1 MVRSFSCHRRFRVN
15 GEAFRQWQ
23 PAESVPESKKVLK
36 RMRIL
41 QLTEAVA
48 DKFLARRSSHDVA
61 AERIAARILA
71 DVRRQGDVALFRW
84 ALRLDGLRLTRKSLW
99 IGRAEI
105 KAAKRSVPRELL
117 KAIEHAARNI
127 RRVANEQRP
136 RSWTLAVEP
145 GVRVGQRV
153 EPLASVGCY
162 IPGGRFSLFSTLLM
176 TAIPAQVAG
185 VKRIVVACP
194 KPSPALLAAAEVLG
208 VKEIVRMGGAQAIGA
223 FAYGTKSVPRVDKI
237 CGPGNRYVTAAK
249 RIVSN
254 DCAIDMPAGP
264 TEVLI
269 LATGGSPR
277 YIAADLL
284 AQAEH
289 DPDAIALLVTP
300 SSRLAKDVAVEVDR
314 QLQDLP
320 RTNPAWKSLALAGAI
335 LVAPSLDAAIRF
347 ANRVAPEHLSVPHA
361 HKDLVEKLSGAG
373 SVFLGPWSAQ
383 PIGDYAS
390 GTNHVLPTSGW
401 ARARGGLS
409 VADFVK
415 CSSTQEISRAGLK
428 SLAPV
433 VAAMARAEGL
443 EAHARA
449 VEVRQ

>member
-1 MVRSFSCHRRFRVN
+1 
-15 GEAFRQWQ
+15 
-23 PAESVPESKKVLK
+23 
-36 RMRIL
+36 MRL
-41 QLTEAVA
+41 VKLTDNVA
-48 DKFLARRSSHDVA
+48 AKFLARRSSHDAA
-61 AERIAARILA
+61 AERIAARIVA
-71 DVRRQGDVALFRW
+71 DVRKNGDAALFRW
-84 ALRLDGLRLTRKSLW
+84 ALRLDGLRLTRKSVW
-99 IGRAEI
+99 ISRAEI
-105 KAAKRSVPRELL
+105 AAASRDVPRDLL
-117 KAIEHAARNI
+117 RAIRHAARNI
-127 RRVANEQRP
+127 RRVAVEQRP
-136 RSWTLAVEP
+136 RSWTVTVEP

-153 EPLASVGCY
+153 TPLGTIGCY

-194 KPSPALLAAAEVLG
+194 KPSPALLAAAEILG
-208 VKEIVRMGGAQAIGA
+208 VTEIARVGGAQAIGA
-223 FAYGTKSVPRVDKI
+223 MAYGTHAIPKVDKI

-269 LATGGSPR
+269 LATGGSHR
-277 YIAADLL
+277 YIAADIL

-289 DPDAIALLVTP
+289 DPDAVALLVTP
-300 SSRLAKDVAVEVDR
+300 SLRLAKAVAVEVDK
-314 QLQDLP
+314 QLRDLP
-320 RTNPAWKSLALAGAI
+320 NTNPAWKSLQLASII
-335 LVAPSLDAAIRF
+335 LVAPSLDAAIQF
-347 ANRVAPEHLSVPHA
+347 ANRVAPEHLSIPHA
-361 HKDLVEKLSGAG
+361 NKKLVSELSEAG

-409 VADFVK
+409 VADYVK
-415 CSSTQEISRAGLK
+415 CSSTQEISPAGLK
-428 SLAPV
+428 RLTPV
-433 VAAMARAEGL
+433 VTAMARAEGL

-449 VEVRQ
+449 VEVRR

>member
-1 MVRSFSCHRRFRVN
+1 
-15 GEAFRQWQ
+15 
-23 PAESVPESKKVLK
+23 
-36 RMRIL
+36 MRIL
-41 QLTEAVA
+41 KLTDAVA
-48 DKFLARRSSHDVA
+48 AKFLARRNSHDAA
-61 AERIAARILA
+61 AEKVASRILA
-71 DVRRQGDVALFRW
+71 DVRRSGDAALLRW
-84 ALRLDGLRLTRKSLW
+84 ARKLDGLQLTPRTIW
-99 IGRAEI
+99 ISRAELR
-105 KAAKRSVPRELL
+105 AARRDVSRELL
-117 KAIEHAARNI
+117 RAIEHAARNV
-127 RRVANEQRP
+127 RRVAEQQRP
-136 RSWTLAVEP
+136 RSWTITVEP

-153 EPLASVGCY
+153 TPLGTIGCY

-194 KPSPALLAAAEVLG
+194 KASPALLAAAEILG
-208 VKEIVRMGGAQAIGA
+208 VNEIARIGGVQAIGA
-223 FAYGTKSVPRVDKI
+223 FAYGTQSIPRVDKI

-249 RIVSN
+249 RIAAN

-269 LATGGSPR
+269 LATGGKPDF
-277 YIAADLL
+277 IAADLL

-289 DPDAIALLVTP
+289 DPDAVALLVTT
-300 SSRLAKDVAVEVDR
+300 SARLAREVAADVAR
-314 QLQDLP
+314 QLQELP
-320 RTNPAWKSLALAGAI
+320 KSNPAWQSLQAASAI
-335 LVAPSLDAAIRF
+335 LVAPSLEAAIRF
-347 ANRVAPEHLSVPHA
+347 ANRVAPEHLSVPLA
-361 HKDLVEKLSGAG
+361 ERVLIEKLSEAG

-401 ARARGGLS
+401 ARTRGGLS

-433 VAAMARAEGL
+433 VSAMARAEGL

-449 VEVRQ
+449 VEVRR

>member
-1 MVRSFSCHRRFRVN
+1 MR
-15 GEAFRQWQ
+15 
-23 PAESVPESKKVLK
+23 VLK
-36 RMRIL
+36 
-41 QLTEAVA
+41 LTDAVEK
-48 DKFLARRSSHDVA
+48 KFFARRSTHDAA

-71 DVRRQGDVALFRW
+71 DVRKGGDAALFRW
-84 ALRLDGLRLTRKSLW
+84 VQRLDGLRLTPTSLW
-99 IGRAEI
+99 IGPAEMRA
-105 KAAKRSVPRELL
+105 ARRNVPRELVR
-117 KAIEHAARNI
+117 AIEHAARNI
-127 RRVANEQRP
+127 RRVAEEQLP
-136 RSWTLAVEP
+136 RSWTITVEP

-153 EPLASVGCY
+153 TPLGTIGCY

-194 KPSPALLAAAEVLG
+194 KPSPALLAAAEILG
-208 VKEIVRMGGAQAIGA
+208 LTEIARMGGAQAIGA
-223 FAYGTKSVPRVDKI
+223 LAYGTRSIPRVDKI

-269 LATGGSPR
+269 LATDGSPR
-277 YIAADLL
+277 YIAADIL

-289 DPDAIALLVTP
+289 DPDAVALLVTP
-300 SSRLAKDVAVEVDR
+300 SPRLAKAVAAEVEK
-314 QLQDLP
+314 QLGDLP
-320 RTNPAWKSLALAGAI
+320 KTNPAWKSLRLASAI
-335 LVAPSLDAAIRF
+335 LVAPSLDAAILF
-347 ANRVAPEHLSVPHA
+347 ANRVAPEHLSIPDA
-361 HKDLVEKLSGAG
+361 NKKLIEKLSEAG

-383 PIGDYAS
+383 PAGDYAS

-415 CSSTQEISRAGLK
+415 CSSTQEISRVGLK
-428 SLAPV
+428 RLAPV
-433 VAAMARAEGL
+433 VTAMARAEGL

>member
-1 MVRSFSCHRRFRVN
+1 
-15 GEAFRQWQ
+15 
-23 PAESVPESKKVLK
+23 
-36 RMRIL
+36 MRISK
-41 QLTEAVA
+41 LTDAVA
-48 DKFLARRSSHDVA
+48 AKFFARRSVHDAGAERV
-61 AERIAARILA
+61 AERIVA
-71 DVRRQGDVALFRW
+71 DVRKNGDAALFRW

-99 IGRAEI
+99 ISRAEI
-105 KAAKRSVPRELL
+105 RAASRTVPRELVR
-117 KAIEHAARNI
+117 AIEHAARNI
-127 RRVANEQRP
+127 RRVADEQRP
-136 RSWTLAVEP
+136 RSWNITVES

-153 EPLASVGCY
+153 TPLATIGCY

-194 KPSPALLAAAEVLG
+194 KPSPALLAAAEILG
-208 VKEIVRMGGAQAIGA
+208 VSEIARMGGAHAIGA
-223 FAYGTKSVPRVDKI
+223 FAYSTQSIPRVDKI

-269 LATGGSPR
+269 LATGGEPR
-277 YIAADLL
+277 YIAADIL

-289 DPDAIALLVTP
+289 DPDAVALLVTP
-300 SSRLAKDVAVEVDR
+300 STRLAKVVAAEVEK
-314 QLQDLP
+314 QLRDLP
-320 RTNPAWKSLALAGAI
+320 KTNPAWKSLRLASAI
-335 LVAPSLDAAIRF
+335 LVAPSLDAAIQF
-347 ANRVAPEHLSVPHA
+347 ANRVAPEHLSIPNPTRA
-361 HKDLVEKLSGAG
+361 LVERLSEAG

-383 PIGDYAS
+383 PVGDYAS

-415 CSSTQEISRAGLK
+415 CSSTQEISRTGLK
-428 SLAPV
+428 RLVPV
-433 VAAMARAEGL
+433 VTAMARAEGL

-449 VEVRQ
+449 VEVRR

>member
-1 MVRSFSCHRRFRVN
+1 
-15 GEAFRQWQ
+15 
-23 PAESVPESKKVLK
+23 
-36 RMRIL
+36 MRIL
-41 QLTEAVA
+41 KLTDAVA
-48 DKFLARRSSHDVA
+48 AKFLARRSSHDLA
-61 AERIAARILA
+61 AERIAGRILA
-71 DVRRQGDVALFRW
+71 DVRKNHDAALFRW
-84 ALRLDGLRLTRKSLW
+84 ALRLDGLRITRKSLW
-99 IGRAEI
+99 ITRAEI
-105 KAAKRSVPRELL
+105 RAAGRNVPRDLL
-117 KAIEHAARNI
+117 RAIEHAARNI
-127 RRVANEQRP
+127 RRVADEQLP
-136 RSWTLAVEP
+136 RSWTIAVEP

-153 EPLASVGCY
+153 TPLGTIGCY

-194 KPSPALLAAAEVLG
+194 KASPALLAAAEILG
-208 VKEIVRMGGAQAIGA
+208 VTEIARMGGAQAIGA
-223 FAYGTKSVPRVDKI
+223 FAYGTQSIPRVDKI

-277 YIAADLL
+277 YIAADFL

-289 DPDAIALLVTP
+289 DPDAVALLVTP
-300 SSRLAKDVAVEVDR
+300 SPRLAKAVAAEVEK
-314 QLQDLP
+314 QLHDLP
-320 RTNPAWKSLALAGAI
+320 KTNPAWKSLQLASAI
-335 LVAPSLDAAIRF
+335 LVAPSLEAAIRF
-347 ANRVAPEHLSVPHA
+347 ANRVAPEHLSIPVA
-361 HKDLVEKLSGAG
+361 NKTLVEKLSEAG

-409 VADFVK
+409 VLDFVK
-415 CSSTQEISRAGLK
+415 CSSTQEISRAGIK
-428 SLAPV
+428 RLAPV
-433 VAAMARAEGL
+433 VSAMARAEGL

-449 VEVRQ
+449 VEARQ

>member
-1 MVRSFSCHRRFRVN
+1 
-15 GEAFRQWQ
+15 
-23 PAESVPESKKVLK
+23 
-36 RMRIL
+36 MRIMK
-41 QLTEAVA
+41 LTEAVA
-48 DKFLARRSSHDVA
+48 ARFLARRSFHDAA
-61 AERIAARILA
+61 AERIAARIL
-71 DVRRQGDVALFRW
+71 VEIRKKGDAALFRW
-84 ALRLDGLRLTRKSLW
+84 ALRLDGLRLTRQSLW
-99 IGRAEI
+99 ISRAEI
-105 KAAKRSVPRELL
+105 RAARRDVPRDLL
-117 KAIEHAARNI
+117 RAIEHAARNV
-127 RRVANEQRP
+127 RRVAEQQRP
-136 RSWTLAVEP
+136 RSWTITVEP

-153 EPLASVGCY
+153 TPLGTIGCY
-162 IPGGRFSLFSTLLM
+162 IPGGRFSLSSTLLM

-194 KPSPALLAAAEVLG
+194 KPSPALLAAAEILG
-208 VKEIVRMGGAQAIGA
+208 VTEIARMGGAQAIGA
-223 FAYGTKSVPRVDKI
+223 LAYGTQSIPRVDKI

-289 DPDAIALLVTP
+289 DPDAVALLVTP
-300 SSRLAKDVAVEVDR
+300 SSRLAKEVAAEVEK
-314 QLQDLP
+314 QLRDLP
-320 RTNPAWKSLALAGAI
+320 KTNPAWKSLRLASAI

-347 ANRVAPEHLSVPHA
+347 ANRVAPEHLSIPDA
-361 HKDLVEKLSGAG
+361 NKKLVDKLSESG
-373 SVFLGPWSAQ
+373 SAFIGPWSAQ

-415 CSSTQEISRAGLK
+415 CSSTQEISRTGLK
-428 SLAPV
+428 RLAPV
-433 VAAMARAEGL
+433 VTAMARAEGL

-449 VEVRQ
+449 VEVRR

>member
-1 MVRSFSCHRRFRVN
+1 
-15 GEAFRQWQ
+15 
-23 PAESVPESKKVLK
+23 
-36 RMRIL
+36 MRIVN
-41 QLTEAVA
+41 LTETAA
-48 DKFLARRSSHDVA
+48 KKFFARRALHDAA
-61 AERIAARILA
+61 AERITSRILA
-71 DVRRQGDVALFRW
+71 DVRKHGDAALFRW
-84 ALRLDGLRLTRKSLW
+84 SLRLDRLRLTRQSVWVGKP
-99 IGRAEI
+99 EI
-105 KAAKRSVPRELL
+105 RAAKSAVPRELL
-117 KAIEHAARNI
+117 RAIEHAARNI
-127 RRVANEQRP
+127 RRVSEAQRP
-136 RSWTLAVEP
+136 RSWTITVEP
-145 GVRVGQRV
+145 GVRVSQRV
-153 EPLASVGCY
+153 SPLGTIGCY

-194 KPSPALLAAAEVLG
+194 KPSPGLLAAAEMLG
-208 VKEIVRMGGAQAIGA
+208 VTEIARLGGAQAIGA
-223 FAYGTKSVPRVDKI
+223 LAYGTASMPHVDKI

-249 RIVSN
+249 RLVAN

-269 LATGGSPR
+269 LATGGDPR
-277 YIAADLL
+277 YIAADIL

-289 DPDAIALLVTP
+289 DPDAVALLVTP
-300 SSRLAKDVAVEVDR
+300 SMRLAKAVAEEAME
-314 QLQDLP
+314 QLRDLP
-320 RTNPAWKSLALAGAI
+320 KANPAWKSLKGASAI
-335 LVAPSLDAAIRF
+335 LVAPSLNAAIRF
-347 ANRVAPEHLSVPHA
+347 ANRMAPEHLSIPEA
-361 HKDLVEKLSGAG
+361 NQNLIEQLSEAG

-409 VADFVK
+409 VMDFVK

-428 SLAPV
+428 RLAPV
-433 VAAMARAEGL
+433 VTAMARAEGL

>member
-1 MVRSFSCHRRFRVN
+1 
-15 GEAFRQWQ
+15 
-23 PAESVPESKKVLK
+23 
-36 RMRIL
+36 MRIRK
-41 QLTEAVA
+41 LTDAVA
-48 DKFLARRSSHDVA
+48 AEFLARRSEHDAA
-61 AERIAARILA
+61 AERIASRILA
-71 DVRRQGDVALFRW
+71 DVRRRGDAALFRW
-84 ALRLDGLRLTRKSLW
+84 ALRLDGLRLTRSNLW
-99 IGRAEI
+99 ISRAEMR
-105 KAAKRSVPRELL
+105 AARREVSRDLL
-117 KAIEHAARNI
+117 RAIEHAARNI
-127 RRVANEQRP
+127 RRVAEQQRP
-136 RSWTLAVEP
+136 RSWTIAVEP

-153 EPLASVGCY
+153 TPLGTIGCY

-194 KPSPALLAAAEVLG
+194 KASPALLAAAEILG
-208 VKEIVRMGGAQAIGA
+208 VTEIARIGGAQAIGA
-223 FAYGTKSVPRVDKI
+223 FAYGTQLIPRVDKI

-249 RIVSN
+249 RLVSN

-269 LATGGSPR
+269 LATGGEPR
-277 YIAADLL
+277 FIAADLL

-289 DPDAIALLVTP
+289 DPDAVALLITT
-300 SSRLAKDVAVEVDR
+300 STRLARDVAAEVAK
-314 QLQDLP
+314 QLAGLAK
-320 RTNPAWKSLALAGAI
+320 TNPAWKSLEAASAI
-335 LVAPSLDAAIRF
+335 LVAPSADAAVRF
-347 ANRVAPEHLSVPHA
+347 ANRVAPEHLSIPNA
-361 HKDLVEKLSGAG
+361 EPRLVWRLSEAG

-409 VADFVK
+409 VTDFVK

-433 VAAMARAEGL
+433 VSAMARAEGL

-449 VEVRQ
+449 VEVRR

>member
-1 MVRSFSCHRRFRVN
+1 M
-15 GEAFRQWQ
+15 
-23 PAESVPESKKVLK
+23 
-36 RMRIL
+36 RMRITK
-41 QLTEAVA
+41 LTDAVA
-48 DKFLARRSSHDVA
+48 AKFFARRSLHDA
-61 AERIAARILA
+61 GAERVAARILA
-71 DVRRQGDVALFRW
+71 DVRKNGDAAVFRW

-99 IGRAEI
+99 ISRTEIRA
-105 KAAKRSVPRELL
+105 ASRNVPRELTG
-117 KAIEHAARNI
+117 AIEHAARNF
-127 RRVANEQRP
+127 RRVAEAQRP
-136 RSWTLAVEP
+136 RPWSITVEP

-153 EPLASVGCY
+153 EPLGTIGCY

-185 VKRIVVACP
+185 VKRIVVSCP
-194 KPSPALLAAAEVLG
+194 KPSPALLAAAEILG
-208 VKEIVRMGGAQAIGA
+208 VTEIARMGGAQAIGA
-223 FAYGTKSVPRVDKI
+223 FAYGTQSIPRVDKI

-269 LATGGSPR
+269 LATGGEPR
-277 YIAADLL
+277 YIAADFL

-289 DPDAIALLVTP
+289 DPDAVALLVTP
-300 SSRLAKDVAVEVDR
+300 SPRLAKAVSSEVEK
-314 QLQDLP
+314 QLRDLP
-320 RTNPAWKSLALAGAI
+320 WTNPAWKSLRLASAV
-335 LVAPSLDAAIRF
+335 LVAPSLEAAIRF
-347 ANRVAPEHLSVPHA
+347 ANCVAPEHLSIPNA
-361 HKDLVEKLSGAG
+361 NRALVERLSEAG

-401 ARARGGLS
+401 ARTRGGLS

-415 CSSTQEISRAGLK
+415 CSSTQEISRVGLK
-428 SLAPV
+428 RLAPV
-433 VAAMARAEGL
+433 VTAMARAEGL

-449 VEVRQ
+449 IEVRR

>member
-1 MVRSFSCHRRFRVN
+1 
-15 GEAFRQWQ
+15 
-23 PAESVPESKKVLK
+23 
-36 RMRIL
+36 MRIRK
-41 QLTEAVA
+41 LTDAVA
-48 DKFLARRSSHDVA
+48 AKFFARRSEHDAA
-61 AERIAARILA
+61 AERIASRILA
-71 DVRRQGDVALFRW
+71 DVRRRGDAAIFRW
-84 ALRLDGLRLTRKSLW
+84 ALRLDGLRLNRSNLW
-99 IGRAEI
+99 ISRSEMRA
-105 KAAKRSVPRELL
+105 ARREVSRDLL
-117 KAIEHAARNI
+117 RAIEHAARNV
-127 RRVANEQRP
+127 RRVAEQQRP
-136 RSWTLAVEP
+136 RSWTIAVEP

-153 EPLASVGCY
+153 SPLGIIGCY

-185 VKRIVVACP
+185 VKRIVVTCP
-194 KPSPALLAAAEVLG
+194 KPSPALLAAAEILG
-208 VKEIVRMGGAQAIGA
+208 VTEIARIGGAQAIGA
-223 FAYGTKSVPRVDKI
+223 YAYGTKSIPRVDKI

-249 RIVSN
+249 RLVSN

-269 LATGGSPR
+269 LATGGEPR
-277 YIAADLL
+277 FIAADLL

-289 DPDAIALLVTP
+289 DPDAVALLITT
-300 SSRLAKDVAVEVDR
+300 STRLAREVAEEVAK
-314 QLQDLP
+314 QLADLP
-320 RTNPAWKSLALAGAI
+320 KTNSAWKSLEAASAI
-335 LVAPSLDAAIRF
+335 LIAPSVDAAVRF
-347 ANRVAPEHLSVPHA
+347 ANRVAPEHLSIPNA
-361 HKDLVEKLSGAG
+361 EPRLIARLSEAG

-409 VADFVK
+409 VTDFVK

-433 VAAMARAEGL
+433 VSAMARAEGL

-449 VEVRQ
+449 VEVRR

>member
-1 MVRSFSCHRRFRVN
+1 
-15 GEAFRQWQ
+15 
-23 PAESVPESKKVLK
+23 
-36 RMRIL
+36 MRIL
-41 QLTEAVA
+41 KLTDAVSA
-48 DKFLARRSSHDVA
+48 KFFARRSSHDAA
-61 AERIAARILA
+61 AEKIAAEILA
-71 DVRRQGDVALFRW
+71 DVRKNGDAALFRW
-84 ALRLDGLRLTRKSLW
+84 ALRLDSLRLTRKSLW
-99 IGRAEI
+99 ITRAEI
-105 KAAKRSVPRELL
+105 RAASRNVPRELL
-117 KAIEHAARNI
+117 RAIEHAARNI
-127 RRVANEQRP
+127 RRVAEEQRP
-136 RSWTLAVEP
+136 LSWTITVEP

-153 EPLASVGCY
+153 TPLGTIGCY

-208 VKEIVRMGGAQAIGA
+208 VTEIARMGGAQAIGA
-223 FAYGTKSVPRVDKI
+223 LAYGTQSIPSVDKI

-277 YIAADLL
+277 YIAADFL

-289 DPDAIALLVTP
+289 DHDAVALLVAT
-300 SSRLAKDVAVEVDR
+300 SARLAKAVSTEIEK
-314 QLQDLP
+314 QLSDLP
-320 RTNPAWKSLALAGAI
+320 KTNPAWKSLQQACAI
-335 LVAPSLDAAIRF
+335 LIAPSLDVAIRF
-347 ANRVAPEHLSVPHA
+347 ANRVAPEHLSIPVA
-361 HKDLVEKLSGAG
+361 SKKLIEKLSEAG
-373 SVFLGPWSAQ
+373 SVFIGPWSAQ

-401 ARARGGLS
+401 ARTRGGLS

-415 CSSTQEISRAGLK
+415 CASTQEISRAGLK
-428 SLAPV
+428 RLAPV
-433 VAAMARAEGL
+433 VTAMARAEGL

-449 VEVRQ
+449 VEVRE

>member
-1 MVRSFSCHRRFRVN
+1 
-15 GEAFRQWQ
+15 
-23 PAESVPESKKVLK
+23 
-36 RMRIL
+36 MRIL
-41 QLTEAVA
+41 KLTEAVA
-48 DKFLARRSSHDVA
+48 AKFFARRSLHDAA

-71 DVRRQGDVALFRW
+71 DVRKNGDSALFRW
-84 ALRLDGLRLTRKSLW
+84 ALRLDGLRLTRESLW
-99 IGRAEI
+99 ISRAEI
-105 KAAKRSVPRELL
+105 RAARRDVPRDLVR
-117 KAIEHAARNI
+117 AIEHAARNI
-127 RRVANEQRP
+127 RRVAEEQRP
-136 RSWTLAVEP
+136 RSWTITVEP

-153 EPLASVGCY
+153 TPLGTIGCY

-194 KPSPALLAAAEVLG
+194 KPSPALLAAAEILG
-208 VKEIVRMGGAQAIGA
+208 VTEIARMGGAQAIGA
-223 FAYGTKSVPRVDKI
+223 FAYGTQSIPRVDKI

-277 YIAADLL
+277 FIAADIL

-289 DPDAIALLVTP
+289 DPDAVALLVTP
-300 SSRLAKDVAVEVDR
+300 SPRLAKAVAAEVEK
-314 QLQDLP
+314 QLRDLP
-320 RTNPAWKSLALAGAI
+320 KTNPAWKSLLLASAI
-335 LVAPSLDAAIRF
+335 LVAPSLDEAIQF
-347 ANRVAPEHLSVPHA
+347 ANRVAPEHLSIPSA
-361 HKDLVEKLSGAG
+361 NKTLIEKLSEAG
-373 SVFLGPWSAQ
+373 SVFFGPWSAQ

-409 VADFVK
+409 VADFVN

-428 SLAPV
+428 RLAPV
-433 VAAMARAEGL
+433 VTAMARAEGL

-449 VEVRQ
+449 VEVRE

>member
-1 MVRSFSCHRRFRVN
+1 
-15 GEAFRQWQ
+15 
-23 PAESVPESKKVLK
+23 
-36 RMRIL
+36 MRIL
-41 QLTEAVA
+41 KLTDAVA
-48 DKFLARRSSHDVA
+48 DKFLARRNSHDA
-61 AERIAARILA
+61 AADRIAARILT
-71 DVRRQGDVALFRW
+71 DVRKNGDAALFRW
-84 ALRLDGLRLTRKSLW
+84 ISRLDGLRVTQKSLW
-99 IGRAEI
+99 ISRAEI
-105 KAAKRSVPRELL
+105 RATSRNVPRDLL
-117 KAIEHAARNI
+117 RAVEHAARNI
-127 RRVANEQRP
+127 RQVAEKQRP
-136 RSWTLAVEP
+136 RSWTITVEP

-153 EPLASVGCY
+153 TPLGTIGCY

-185 VKRIVVACP
+185 VKRILVACP
-194 KPSPALLAAAEVLG
+194 KPSPALLAAADFLG
-208 VKEIVRMGGAQAIGA
+208 VTEIARMGGAQAIGA
-223 FAYGTKSVPRVDKI
+223 LAYGTKSVPRVDKI

-254 DCAIDMPAGP
+254 DVAIDMPAGP

-269 LATGGSPR
+269 VATGGEPR
-277 YIAADLL
+277 FIAADIL

-289 DPDAIALLVTP
+289 DPDAVALLVTP
-300 SSRLAKDVAVEVDR
+300 SVQLARAVVAEVDK
-314 QLQDLP
+314 QLKELP
-320 RTNPAWKSLALAGAI
+320 QENPAWKSLVAASAI
-335 LVAPSLDAAIRF
+335 LLASSLDAAIRF
-347 ANRVAPEHLSVPHA
+347 ANRVAPEHLSIPNA
-361 HKDLVEKLSGAG
+361 NEELVEKLSEAG

-409 VADFVK
+409 VLDFVK

-428 SLAPV
+428 RLAPV
-433 VAAMARAEGL
+433 VTAMARAEGL

>member
-1 MVRSFSCHRRFRVN
+1 
-15 GEAFRQWQ
+15 
-23 PAESVPESKKVLK
+23 
-36 RMRIL
+36 MRIVK
-41 QLTEAVA
+41 LTDRVA
-48 DKFLARRSSHDVA
+48 AKFFARRNSHDAA
-61 AERIAARILA
+61 AERVASRILA
-71 DVRRQGDVALFRW
+71 DVRGHGDAALFRW
-84 ALRLDGLRLTRKSLW
+84 VKRLDGLSLNRSSLW
-99 IGRAEI
+99 ISRAELR
-105 KAAKRSVPRELL
+105 AARRNVPRDLL
-117 KAIEHAARNI
+117 TAIEHAARNI
-127 RRVANEQRP
+127 RRVAEQQRP
-136 RSWTLAVEP
+136 RSWTITVEP

-153 EPLASVGCY
+153 TPLETVGCY

-194 KPSPALLAAAEVLG
+194 KSSPALLLAAEILG
-208 VKEIVRMGGAQAIGA
+208 VTEIARIGGAQAIGA
-223 FAYGTKSVPRVDKI
+223 FAYGTQSIPRVDKI

-249 RIVSN
+249 RLVSN

-269 LATGGSPR
+269 LATGGDPR
-277 YIAADLL
+277 YIAADIL

-289 DPDAIALLVTP
+289 DPDAVALLVTP
-300 SSRLAKDVAVEVDR
+300 SARLAKAVAAEVAK
-314 QLQDLP
+314 QLSGLP
-320 RTNPAWKSLALAGAI
+320 KTNPAWKSLELASAI

-347 ANRVAPEHLSVPHA
+347 ANRVAPEHLSIPSA
-361 HKDLVEKLSGAG
+361 NQTLIEKLSEAG

-409 VADFVK
+409 VSDFVK

-428 SLAPV
+428 RLAPV
-433 VAAMARAEGL
+433 VSAMARAEGL

-449 VEVRQ
+449 VEVRT

>member
-1 MVRSFSCHRRFRVN
+1 
-15 GEAFRQWQ
+15 
-23 PAESVPESKKVLK
+23 
-36 RMRIL
+36 MRIL
-41 QLTEAVA
+41 KLTDAVA
-48 DKFLARRSSHDVA
+48 AKFLARRNSHDAA
-61 AERIAARILA
+61 AEKVASRILT
-71 DVRRQGDVALFRW
+71 DVRRNGDSALFRW
-84 ALRLDGLRLTRKSLW
+84 ARKLDGLQLTPRTIW
-99 IGRAEI
+99 ISRADLR
-105 KAAKRSVPRELL
+105 AARCDVSRDLL
-117 KAIEHAARNI
+117 RAIEHAARNV
-127 RRVANEQRP
+127 RRVAEQQRP
-136 RSWTLAVEP
+136 RSWTITVEP

-153 EPLASVGCY
+153 TPLGTIGCY

-194 KPSPALLAAAEVLG
+194 KPSPALLAAAEILG
-208 VKEIVRMGGAQAIGA
+208 VNEIARIGGAQAIGA
-223 FAYGTKSVPRVDKI
+223 FAYGTKSIPSVDKI

-249 RIVSN
+249 RIAAN

-269 LATGGSPR
+269 LATGGKPDF
-277 YIAADLL
+277 IAADLL

-289 DPDAIALLVTP
+289 DPDAVALLVTT
-300 SSRLAKDVAVEVDR
+300 SARLAREVAGEVTR
-314 QLQDLP
+314 QLQQLP
-320 RTNPAWKSLALAGAI
+320 KTNPAWQSLQAASAI
-335 LVAPSLDAAIRF
+335 LVAPSLEAAIRF
-347 ANRVAPEHLSVPHA
+347 ANRVAPEHLSIPLA
-361 HKDLVEKLSGAG
+361 ERTLIEKLSEAG

-433 VAAMARAEGL
+433 VSAMARAEGL

-449 VEVRQ
+449 VEVRR

>member
-1 MVRSFSCHRRFRVN
+1 
-15 GEAFRQWQ
+15 
-23 PAESVPESKKVLK
+23 
-36 RMRIL
+36 MRIL
-41 QLTEAVA
+41 KLTDAVA
-48 DKFLARRSSHDVA
+48 AKFLARRSSHVAA
-61 AERIAARILA
+61 AERIATRILA
-71 DVRRQGDVALFRW
+71 DVRKNGDAALFRW
-84 ALRLDGLRLTRKSLW
+84 VLRLDGFHLTRKSLW
-99 IGRAEI
+99 ITREEI
-105 KAAKRSVPRELL
+105 LTARHNVPRELL
-117 KAIEHAARNI
+117 RAIDHAARNI
-127 RRVANEQRP
+127 RRVAEEQRP
-136 RSWTLAVEP
+136 RSWTITVEP

-153 EPLASVGCY
+153 TPLGTVGCY
-162 IPGGRFSLFSTLLM
+162 IPGGRFSLFSTMLM

-194 KPSPALLAAAEVLG
+194 RPSPALLAAAEILG
-208 VKEIVRMGGAQAIGA
+208 VTEIARIGGAQAIGA
-223 FAYGTKSVPRVDKI
+223 LAYGTQSIPRVDKI

-249 RIVSN
+249 RLISN

-277 YIAADLL
+277 YIAADIL

-289 DPDAIALLVTP
+289 DPDAVALLVTP
-300 SSRLAKDVAVEVDR
+300 SPRLAKAVAAEVEV
-314 QLQDLP
+314 QLRHLP
-320 RTNPAWKSLALAGAI
+320 EKNPAWKSLQLAAAI
-335 LVAPSLDAAIRF
+335 LIAPSLDAAIRF
-347 ANRVAPEHLSVPHA
+347 ANCVAPEHLSIPSA
-361 HKDLVEKLSGAG
+361 NKRLIQKLSEAG

-428 SLAPV
+428 RLAPV
-433 VAAMARAEGL
+433 VTAMARAEGL

>member
-1 MVRSFSCHRRFRVN
+1 VFLRN
-15 GEAFRQWQ
+15 A
-23 PAESVPESKKVLK
+23 KKDWN

-41 QLTEAVA
+41 KLTDAVA
-48 DKFLARRSSHDVA
+48 AKFLARRSSHDAA
-61 AERIAARILA
+61 AERVAARILA
-71 DVRRQGDVALFRW
+71 DVKKNGDAALFRW
-84 ALRLDGLRLTRKSLW
+84 ALRLDGLRLSRKSLW
-99 IGRAEI
+99 ITRAEI
-105 KAAKRSVPRELL
+105 RDARRNVSRELL
-117 KAIEHAARNI
+117 RAIEHAARNI
-127 RRVANEQRP
+127 RRVAVEQRP
-136 RSWTLAVEP
+136 RSWTITVEP

-153 EPLASVGCY
+153 TPLGTIGCY

-194 KPSPALLAAAEVLG
+194 KPSPALLAAAEILG
-208 VKEIVRMGGAQAIGA
+208 VTEIARMGGAQAIGA
-223 FAYGTKSVPRVDKI
+223 FAYGTQWIPRVDKI

-249 RIVSN
+249 CIVSN

-269 LATGGSPR
+269 LATGGLPR
-277 YIAADLL
+277 YIAADFL

-289 DPDAIALLVTP
+289 DPDAVALLVTP
-300 SSRLAKDVAVEVDR
+300 SPRLAKAVAAEVEK
-314 QLQDLP
+314 QLRDLP
-320 RTNPAWKSLALAGAI
+320 ITNPAWKSLRLASAI
-335 LVAPSLDAAIRF
+335 MVAPSLGAAIQF
-347 ANRVAPEHLSVPHA
+347 ANRVAPEHLSVPDA
-361 HKDLVEKLSGAG
+361 NKKLVEKLSEAG

-401 ARARGGLS
+401 AHARGGLS

-428 SLAPV
+428 RLAPV
-433 VAAMARAEGL
+433 VTAMARAEGL

-449 VEVRQ
+449 VEVRR